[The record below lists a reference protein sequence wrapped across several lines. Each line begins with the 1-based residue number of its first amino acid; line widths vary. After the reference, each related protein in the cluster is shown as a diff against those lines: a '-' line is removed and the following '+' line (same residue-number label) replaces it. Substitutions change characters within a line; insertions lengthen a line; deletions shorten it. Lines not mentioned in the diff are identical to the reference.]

1 MSSIEITDFVFCSP
15 SSLDGMIGKPE
26 GMVLGRVKGT
36 YLHGILRSADARVE
50 LLVPTDD
57 RNSFDSIQV
66 SDTVGDP
73 DPIDKLAEQLQKNC
87 GLDHDRLR
95 NMIFGTNASH

>member
-1 MSSIEITDFVFCSP
+1 MDEI
-15 SSLDGMIGKPE
+15 IGKPE
-26 GMVLGRVKGT
+26 GMLLGRVKGT
-36 YLHGILRSADARVE
+36 CLHGILRSADARVE

-87 GLDHDRLR
+87 GLDHDKLR
-95 NMIFGTNASH
+95 NMIFGTNSLQ

>member
-1 MSSIEITDFVFCSP
+1 MADEINDFVFCSP
-15 SSLDGMIGKPE
+15 TLLYEMIGKPE

-36 YLHGILRSADARVE
+36 HLHGILRSADARVE

-57 RNSFDSIQV
+57 INSFDSIQA
-66 SDTVGDP
+66 SDAVGDP

-87 GLDHDRLR
+87 GLDHDGLR
-95 NMIFGTNASH
+95 NMIFGTNASQ